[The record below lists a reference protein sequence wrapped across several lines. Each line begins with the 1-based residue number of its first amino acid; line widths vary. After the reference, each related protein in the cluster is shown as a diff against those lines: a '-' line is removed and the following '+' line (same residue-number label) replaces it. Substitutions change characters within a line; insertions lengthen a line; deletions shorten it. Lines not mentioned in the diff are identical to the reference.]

1 MRRTEVNP
9 ESERGSALLLVM
21 IMTVTLLG
29 TMSLMIGATVTQ
41 SQTTVAQTHL
51 REALYAADNGMAR
64 AKALI
69 IADLRGPKALD
80 GVSDVALW
88 GVTPK
93 DDAVAE
99 VTDLGDEDGGSIYS
113 IKVRATVGGRSRM
126 ILSVMSFAPSEV
138 PLVIN
143 STNAG
148 LVALGNVVLRDTVK
162 ISGNDY
168 SEAGVL
174 QRPDPTWYLRWKY
187 NVDSGMA
194 IWTTGSVTDLSGGG
208 AALGGNGYRFSSIW
222 SDVSESVSWTVGNVY
237 QNHTMAIPAA
247 ADVLWQAG
255 DPENS
260 GLFFYDNN
268 LVDDNNSGTADDG
281 PGELPQNA
289 GQLFGMATNAQLRA
303 AAKLDGT
310 LFAVGEI
317 DPKSGNVI
325 TDPAGDCDA
334 WCDWGSADAS
344 GKVVYLEL
352 DNSGGGTVDFNTE
365 IDSPRTAGPEGCV
378 FVVAG
383 TLPNVHNLV
392 NVGDKYHIKRDFRGV
407 FVIDGG
413 NIKLSNDIIG
423 QVFSFGDVDIEDS
436 GTIKYSKEMLA
447 QPPDLSILPGVPT
460 GSDYEVKTLTWNELP
475 APIGDPG
482 TGSW

>member
-1 MRRTEVNP
+1 MRPIPVDSEG
-9 ESERGSALLLVM
+9 ERGSALLLVM

-29 TMSLMIGATVTQ
+29 TMSLMISATVSQ

-69 IADLRGPKALD
+69 IADLRGTNTFD
-80 GVSDVALW
+80 GASSVALW

-99 VTDLGDEDGGSIYS
+99 VTDLGDENGGSIFS

-126 ILSVMSFAPSEV
+126 ILSVMSFSPSEV

-143 STNAG
+143 STSAG
-148 LVALGNVVLRDTVK
+148 LVALGNVLLKDPLK

-174 QRPDPTWYLRWKY
+174 LRPDPTWYLEWKY
-187 NVDSGMA
+187 NPNSGMA
-194 IWTTGSVTDLSGGG
+194 IWTTGAVTDGSGSA
-208 AALGGNGYRFSSIW
+208 AALGGNGYRFSSSW
-222 SDVSESVSWTVGNVY
+222 SDVTEAVSFTAVDIF
-237 QNHTMAIPAA
+237 QNHTMGTPAA

-255 DPENS
+255 DPENG
-260 GLFFYDNN
+260 GLFFYANN
-268 LVDDNNSGTADDG
+268 GVDDNNSGTADDSV
-281 PGELPQNA
+281 GELPQNA
-289 GQLFGMATNAQLRA
+289 GQLFGMANNDQLRA
-303 AAKLDGT
+303 AAKADGT

-317 DPKSGNVI
+317 DPKSGGVI
-325 TDPAGDCDA
+325 SDPAGDCDA

-344 GKVVYLEL
+344 GKVVYLEI
-352 DNSGGGTVDFNTE
+352 DNSSGGVDMGQE
-365 IDSPRTAGPEGCV
+365 IDLPRTAGPEGCV
-378 FVVAG
+378 FIVAG
-383 TLPNVHNLV
+383 TSANNHDVV
-392 NVGDKYHIKRDFRGV
+392 NFGDKFHVKRQFRGV
-407 FVIDGG
+407 VVIDGG
-413 NIKLSNDIIG
+413 LIKLSTEIVG
-423 QVFSFGDVDIEDS
+423 QVFSFGNVEIEDS
-436 GTIKYSKEMLA
+436 GIIKYSKEMLA

>member
-1 MRRTEVNP
+1 MRPTPVDSG
-9 ESERGSALLLVM
+9 SERGSALLLVM

-69 IADLRGPKALD
+69 IADLRGSNTFD
-80 GVSDVALW
+80 GASSVALW

-93 DDAVAE
+93 DDAVCE
-99 VTDLGDEDGGSIYS
+99 VTDLGDENGGSIFS

-143 STNAG
+143 STNTG
-148 LVALGNVVLRDTVK
+148 LVALGDVLLKDPLK

-168 SEAGVL
+168 SESGTLLTPV
-174 QRPDPTWYLRWKY
+174 PIFGWKY
-187 NVDSGMA
+187 NPDSGNA
-194 IWTTGSVTDLSGGG
+194 IWATGTISDGSGN
-208 AALGGNGYRFSSIW
+208 AAAIAGNGHRFQGAW
-222 SDVSESVSWTVGNVY
+222 TDTGENVSWTSANIF
-237 QNHTMAIPAA
+237 QLHTMFVPAIQTDCLRQSGD
-247 ADVLWQAG
+247 ADNG
-255 DPENS
+255 

-268 LVDDNNSGTADDG
+268 GVDDNFSGTIDDG
-281 PGELPQNA
+281 PGEVPLNA
-289 GQLFGMATNAQLRA
+289 GQLFGMSSNAELRA
-303 AAKLDGT
+303 AAKADGT

-325 TDPAGDCDA
+325 SDPAGDCDA
-334 WCDWGSADAS
+334 WCDWGAADAS
-344 GKVVYLEL
+344 GKVVYLEI
-352 DNSGGGTVDFNTE
+352 DNSGGPVDIGTE

-383 TLPNVHNLV
+383 TSTNNHNVTNYG
-392 NVGDKYHIKRDFRGV
+392 NKYHIKRQFRGV

-413 NIKLSNDIIG
+413 LIKLSTEIVG
-423 QVFSFGDVDIEDS
+423 QVFSFGNVEIEDS
-436 GTIKYSKEMLA
+436 GIIKYSKEMLA

-460 GSDYEVKTLTWNELP
+460 GSDFEVKTLTWNELP